1 MQKEVDKMAKLM
13 KEEDDEEG
21 EDEEEEDDEEEE
33 EESEE
38 SESEESEADE
48 GSGDELPADAP
59 VDDKRNNL
67 NSRTR
72 RHEGILGALKK
83 GNYLLKANIDRVKD
97 DLSKHRE
104 MSLMLQ
110 EDLNS
115 VLAELG

>member
-1 MQKEVDKMAKLM
+1 MAH
-13 KEEDDEEG
+13 G
-21 EDEEEEDDEEEE
+21 
-33 EESEE
+33 
-38 SESEESEADE
+38 
-48 GSGDELPADAP
+48 PHYDAVP
-59 VDDKRNNL
+59 RGLVTYSLSRDAFSTDYHAEPNYRGANRNEINTRYRL
-67 NSRTR
+67 AWETFPEKSHPLKKCFSFRTR